1 MSLKKKAC
9 PLPTG
14 HTTISDNDLA
24 GNDYYLSNPSHNN
37 VCTVVDHCASVHSG
51 TGNKNIRRKI
61 MKMLLAHLR
70 RLEQKKGKQ
79 KGFTLIELMI
89 VVAIIGVLA
98 AVAIP
103 AYSDY
108 TAKAQ
113 ASEAFS
119 LAGSAKQ
126 AVTLYYMETGGYPT
140 LGDPDANSLVGLDT
154 AANIKGNYVASVSVA
169 NTTGAITVTMAS
181 TAATTGTIVLTPTD
195 AGGSMTWAC
204 TAAADGGVSLK
215 HLPKNCKAAA

>member
-1 MSLKKKAC
+1 
-9 PLPTG
+9 
-14 HTTISDNDLA
+14 
-24 GNDYYLSNPSHNN
+24 
-37 VCTVVDHCASVHSG
+37 
-51 TGNKNIRRKI
+51 

-89 VVAIIGVLA
+89 VVAIIGILA

-113 ASEAFS
+113 VSEAFS
-119 LAGSAKQ
+119 LAASAKQ
-126 AVTLYYMETGGYPT
+126 AVTLYHMETGDFPVGGT
-140 LGDPDANSLVGLDT
+140 PDANTLVGL
-154 AANIKGNYVASVSVA
+154 AAKADIIGAYVESVSVA

-181 TAATTGTIVLTPTD
+181 TAATTGAIVLKPD
-195 AGGSMTWAC
+195 GVGGSMIWTC
-204 TAAADGGVSLK
+204 TTDVANGGVPLK
-215 HLPKNCKAAA
+215 HLPKNCTAA

>member
-1 MSLKKKAC
+1 
-9 PLPTG
+9 
-14 HTTISDNDLA
+14 
-24 GNDYYLSNPSHNN
+24 
-37 VCTVVDHCASVHSG
+37 
-51 TGNKNIRRKI
+51 

-70 RLEQKKGKQ
+70 RLEKKKGQQ

-89 VVAIIGVLA
+89 VVAIIGILA

-140 LGDPDANSLVGLDT
+140 GGTPDANSLVGLDT
-154 AANIKGNYVASVSVA
+154 ATNIKGNYVASVSVA

-181 TAATTGTIVLTPTD
+181 TAATTGTIFLTPTD
-195 AGGSMTWAC
+195 AGGSMTWVC
-204 TAAADGGVSLK
+204 TAAASGGVPLK
-215 HLPKNCKAAA
+215 HLPKNCTAA

>member
-1 MSLKKKAC
+1 MKA
-9 PLPTG
+9 
-14 HTTISDNDLA
+14 
-24 GNDYYLSNPSHNN
+24 
-37 VCTVVDHCASVHSG
+37 
-51 TGNKNIRRKI
+51 
-61 MKMLLAHLR
+61 LLAHLR
-70 RLEQKKGKQ
+70 RLEQKKRKQ

-126 AVTLYYMETGGYPT
+126 AVTLTFFETGSFPVDNAGAG
-140 LGDPDANSLVGLDT
+140 LSDSLK
-154 AANIKGNYVASVSVA
+154 I
-169 NTTGAITVTMAS
+169 TGAYVSEVAVGVDGVITVTMAAD
-181 TAATTGTIVLTPTD
+181 AATTGDIVLTPTGLD
-195 AGGSMTWAC
+195 AAGEPLGSVTWE
-204 TAAADGGVSLK
+204 
-215 HLPKNCKAAA
+215 